1 MLPCMDITAADERA
15 RIVAHVREAAARM
28 LWASIKDPVQYDLCI
43 VDRAVTVMEEVA
55 DMIEVGDHWRKFD

>member
-1 MLPCMDITAADERA
+1 MQGCMEITAADERE

-43 VDRAVTVMEEVA
+43 VERAVTVMEEVA
-55 DMIEVGDHWRKFD
+55 DLIEVGDHWREFL